1 MKIKICGLSRACDID
16 FVNEAMPD
24 YIGFVFAKSKRQV
37 TKDKAEELKRLL
49 NRGIITVGVF
59 VNEKID
65 FIKRLY
71 DDNIIDMIQ
80 LHGFESEE
88 YIKAVKDETG
98 AQIIKAIR
106 VTENG
111 LCEGFDNTVA
121 DYLLL
126 DNGAGGTG
134 EAFDW
139 QLIDKRIN
147 KPFFL
152 AGGLNIN
159 NVNTAIN
166 IARPFA
172 VDISSGVESNGFKDK
187 NKILEIVG
195 RIRNE

>member
-71 DDNIIDMIQ
+71 DDNIIEIIQ

-88 YIKAVKDETG
+88 YIKAVKDKTG

-111 LCEGFDNTVA
+111 LCKDFDNTAA